1 MAYCVVRT
9 DLMSGTVNPAY
20 LENGRY
26 YNAGG
31 TFEAIQNGS
40 IVHVGALET
49 DQRESHKYLDVTAD
63 SKIDDLVLIADEELI
78 YSESDRKNLRDYIN
92 EAGKCIRGYYMRP
105 NNEFSVTADGISGV
119 APTVG
124 QKLVVAKNSHILKV
138 GTSSDGVVIGTCT
151 AIETKFQFGTTVTYY
166 TIKVGK

>member
-26 YNAGG
+26 YNARGA
-31 TFEAIQNGS
+31 FEAIQNGS

-63 SKIDDLVLIADEELI
+63 PKIDDLVLIADEELI
-78 YSESDRKNLRDYIN
+78 YSDVSPSLLCY
-92 EAGKCIRGYYMRP
+92 
-105 NNEFSVTADGISGV
+105 
-119 APTVG
+119 
-124 QKLVVAKNSHILKV
+124 
-138 GTSSDGVVIGTCT
+138 
-151 AIETKFQFGTTVTYY
+151 
-166 TIKVGK
+166 